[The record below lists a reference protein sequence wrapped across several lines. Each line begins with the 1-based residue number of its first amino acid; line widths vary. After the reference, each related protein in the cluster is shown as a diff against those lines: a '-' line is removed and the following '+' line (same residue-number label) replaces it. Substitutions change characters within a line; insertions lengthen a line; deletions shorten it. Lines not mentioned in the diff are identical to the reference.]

1 MELDIWWL
9 VWGIFIVAIVEREN
23 LIDESKRWFSMFAL
37 IFELVS
43 AFAGIGV
50 SLGFPGVH
58 RQLFY
63 GWPFLTSCISG

>member
-9 VWGIFIVAIVEREN
+9 VWGIFIVAIIEREN
-23 LIDESKRWFSMFAL
+23 LIDESKRWFNMFAL

-43 AFAGIGV
+43 AFAGTGL

-58 RQLFY
+58 LFQFLY
-63 GWPFLTSCISG
+63 RLGWLF